1 MVKTGVSV
9 LPIAG
14 DFVDIADLIK
24 GIATGDFSQAALSA
38 VSLLI
43 PGGSLSA
50 LKAGK
55 EVIETIG
62 KQSAQKLGKQLIKK
76 IDPKAAKTIG
86 VESKELKQLGQEI
99 MDEVTIDDIAIKLQ
113 TPPKDI

>member
-1 MVKTGVSV
+1 MVKTVV
-9 LPIAG
+9 PALPIAG
-14 DFVDIADLIK
+14 DIVDMADLIT
-24 GIATGDFSQAALSA
+24 GIATGNFSQAALSA

-62 KQSAQKLGKQLIKK
+62 KQSA
-76 IDPKAAKTIG
+76 
-86 VESKELKQLGQEI
+86 
-99 MDEVTIDDIAIKLQ
+99 
-113 TPPKDI
+113 